1 MVSNDFSEFSSSL
14 YFGSSSEPVVLANT
28 SSLSIFVV
36 KPYKFRRQDG
46 LFDAGQT
53 QRQRPSKLHWFKG
66 AQRSPASGRR
76 LAYDPKLPCQIQLQ
90 EARLHRL
97 LREVLPWTTVARP
110 HQGGGAVH
118 QRIDSLLAR
127 LNTAKTEHF
136 PARNYKVSP
145 NVKKYRHVPKSLV

>member
-46 LFDAGQT
+46 LFDAGQA

-76 LAYDPKLPCQIQLQ
+76 LAYDPKLPRQNHFDSAKFINPLQ
-90 EARLHRL
+90 TAL
-97 LREVLPWTTVARP
+97 L
-110 HQGGGAVH
+110 G
-118 QRIDSLLAR
+118 S
-127 LNTAKTEHF
+127 N
-136 PARNYKVSP
+136 
-145 NVKKYRHVPKSLV
+145 